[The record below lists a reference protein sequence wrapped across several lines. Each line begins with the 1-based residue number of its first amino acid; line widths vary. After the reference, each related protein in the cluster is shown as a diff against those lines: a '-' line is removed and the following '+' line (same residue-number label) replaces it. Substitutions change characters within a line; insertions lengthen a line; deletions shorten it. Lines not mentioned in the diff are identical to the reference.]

1 MTNMSISAK
10 KDYVNDTKE
19 SSRARNTLSSRWE
32 WGIVVKI
39 PDTTRNAPRLSKA
52 ERFPETRRNQRL
64 EGPSSNTRA
73 GRGGQQSIHPMQP
86 DDDRSK
92 LIEMGGV
99 WEAMKHQFVR
109 KA

>member
-1 MTNMSISAK
+1 MKLVRTS
-10 KDYVNDTKE
+10 
-19 SSRARNTLSSRWE
+19 
-32 WGIVVKI
+32 
-39 PDTTRNAPRLSKA
+39 
-52 ERFPETRRNQRL
+52 
-64 EGPSSNTRA
+64 EGLTATP
-73 GRGGQQSIHPMQP
+73 GQGGEGGQQSIHPMQP